1 MKGKAF
7 ILSSILTLIFLSLPL
22 HAENYDLTKERIPSK
37 MATLSFP
44 FIENKGQVHEDVA
57 YYAKTFGG
65 TVFVTK
71 DGRIV
76 YNLPEG
82 RKGKEKP
89 ISKVERENRAQ
100 PARAVALVETL
111 IGATIRE
118 VKGESP
124 SVTRV
129 SYFKGNDPSKWQSG
143 ITTYDLVNLGEVY
156 EGWTGDKVLQS

>member
-22 HAENYDLTKERIPSK
+22 HAETYDVAKERIPSK

-82 RKGKEKP
+82 RKGKEKTD
-89 ISKVERENRAQ
+89 K
-100 PARAVALVETL
+100 
-111 IGATIRE
+111 
-118 VKGESP
+118 
-124 SVTRV
+124 
-129 SYFKGNDPSKWQSG
+129 QSG
-143 ITTYDLVNLGEVY
+143 KREQGSASQSSSSCGNFDWCYNQGSKGGTTISNKG
-156 EGWTGDKVLQS
+156 